1 VGKVAPQATDEGE
14 TGERTHARH
23 PVPSLSPGGGRK
35 AASSLRRRRMSAKP
49 ANVLSNAPA
58 AERDGAD
65 TEIATGQE
73 V

>member
-1 VGKVAPQATDEGE
+1 MRAKQAI
-14 TGERTHARH
+14 
-23 PVPSLSPGGGRK
+23 
-35 AASSLRRRRMSAKP
+35 
-49 ANVLSNAPA
+49 VLSNAPA